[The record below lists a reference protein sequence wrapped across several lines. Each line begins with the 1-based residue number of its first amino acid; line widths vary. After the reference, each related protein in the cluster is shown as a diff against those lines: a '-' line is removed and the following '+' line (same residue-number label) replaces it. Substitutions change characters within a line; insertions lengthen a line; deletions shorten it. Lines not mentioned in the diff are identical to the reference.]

1 MAEKRTSFQ
10 EEIVERSRK
19 LANEFAKSSVFY
31 AFRDG
36 PIEDVHA
43 SGRISDEEMEKIN
56 RYMVNRL
63 GEIFYL
69 LSAGRGVDLD
79 TLLFFPE
86 ICSSDWNDTD
96 LSELEEQLQ
105 LAQKFAEQVAKH

>member
-1 MAEKRTSFQ
+1 M
-10 EEIVERSRK
+10 ERSRK